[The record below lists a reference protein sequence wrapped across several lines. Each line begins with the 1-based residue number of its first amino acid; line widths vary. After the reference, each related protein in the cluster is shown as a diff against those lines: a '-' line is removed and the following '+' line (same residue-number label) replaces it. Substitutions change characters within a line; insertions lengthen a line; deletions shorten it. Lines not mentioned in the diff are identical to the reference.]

1 MITNERGL
9 NYVGEG
15 TTEEA
20 KKEKA
25 QYFLQEKKKNP
36 NSSPLPGLLSIY
48 REKEREM

>member
-9 NYVGEG
+9 NSVGEEG

-25 QYFLQEKKKNP
+25 QYFLQEKKNP

>member
-9 NYVGEG
+9 SCVGEG

-25 QYFLQEKKKNP
+25 QFFYE
-36 NSSPLPGLLSIY
+36 
-48 REKEREM
+48 